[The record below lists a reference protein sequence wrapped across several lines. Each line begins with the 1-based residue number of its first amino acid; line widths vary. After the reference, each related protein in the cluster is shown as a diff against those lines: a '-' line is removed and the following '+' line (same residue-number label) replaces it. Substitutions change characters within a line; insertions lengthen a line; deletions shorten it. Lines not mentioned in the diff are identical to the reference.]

1 MKPVIRKIKRYDV
14 DMVKSMPN
22 HLFIFGDN
30 TIGIGRGGQ
39 AIIRCC
45 ENAYG
50 IPTKKLPSQFPNS
63 YFSDGEYEENIKIIK
78 ESIDNIP
85 LIYEYIV
92 FPEDGLGTGLAQLPL
107 RAPRTYRFLVS
118 YLNSKFGDIYE

>member
-1 MKPVIRKIKRYDV
+1 MNPIIKKIKRYSV
-14 DMVKSMPN
+14 DLCRQN
-22 HLFIFGDN
+22 LDHLFIFGSN
-30 TIGIGRGGQ
+30 LIKRGHGGQ
-39 AIIRCC
+39 AIISD
-45 ENAYG
+45 ESNSYG
-50 IPTKKLPSQFPNS
+50 IPTKKHPSMRENAFFN
-63 YFSDGEYEENIKIIK
+63 DGEYEKNIKIIK